1 MGPYAGGLGVKLDAK
16 KSEIQSSIR
25 IKDKKRQKLISVV
38 GVGRESDP
46 PQKFRNHAKI
56 HGGAPRGPKILKKIA
71 NVGIPKGYLPAKFH
85 PFPVKNVAAR
95 GPGSL
100 TFGAP

>member
-56 HGGAPRGPKILKKIA
+56 HGGAPRG
-71 NVGIPKGYLPAKFH
+71 
-85 PFPVKNVAAR
+85 R
-95 GPGSL
+95 
-100 TFGAP
+100 TDMRFGT